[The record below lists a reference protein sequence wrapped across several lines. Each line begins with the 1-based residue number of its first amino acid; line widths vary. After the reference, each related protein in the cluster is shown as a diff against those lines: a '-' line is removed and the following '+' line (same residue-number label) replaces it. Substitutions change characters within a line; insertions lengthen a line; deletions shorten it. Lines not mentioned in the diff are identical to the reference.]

1 MNLTSLL
8 PSEDIIP
15 ESISHVADFEP
26 PPPSRQFPSLSL
38 SPAPQ
43 WEDLARF
50 QGQLQSQNQ
59 AIESL
64 TQALRTMES
73 ERRSQQL
80 HLQALQV
87 FQDGKGLEMTL
98 VVLTIPPSESASSE
112 EVRRLREREEDRE
125 RESAGESGRARESPG
140 LEHRME
146 QWKREVGRELSSLR
160 GHIDRTVSLNH
171 QEESFST
178 KMRRE
183 EVEQLRREVDQLKQQ
198 LRRQE
203 DDIFHQQSE
212 TKEARRQCERSCKTL
227 EMLTDSYRAHSLD
240 LTRTI
245 SQHQSSQQDIRQ
257 LRKSVSELK
266 EEVRGLI
273 LRDRRPTS
281 PPVVT
286 TRKPAASR
294 EVEPR
299 RAGSAADSDEDFS
312 PTPSLGEVSSDDLSW
327 AVDGGPG
334 PRGKRQDDYG
344 SQLTD
349 SGDSEA
355 GDGLDKEDL
364 DSIDLEGDSPAELS
378 LNDL

>member
-1 MNLTSLL
+1 MNWDSDLNSALSAAEGSVAKIRRHL
-8 PSEDIIP
+8 ASKGKYSKDIIP
-15 ESISHVADFEP
+15 ESVSHVADFEP

-80 HLQALQV
+80 HLKALQ
-87 FQDGKGLEMTL
+87 
-98 VVLTIPPSESASSE
+98 E

-125 RESAGESGRARESPG
+125 RERAGESGRARESPG

-178 KMRRE
+178 KLRRE

-257 LRKSVSELK
+257 LRKNVSELK

-273 LRDRRPTS
+273 LRDRRPTT

-286 TRKPAASR
+286 IQKPAASR

-299 RAGSAADSDEDFS
+299 RAGSAADSEEDFS

-355 GDGLDKEDL
+355 GDGLDKEDV